1 MGVYTQMNT
10 GKLLAGIVATIL
22 STSTLDVASAVA
34 DSGGGPVSPR
44 IRDNASAQIEAIHA
58 DMVRRAAAL
67 GAPTTTAVLPAV
79 APQFQYP
86 LRFTSTAG
94 GFALEGISN
103 HVDHDATTGIRDFV
117 CGSRS
122 YDGHR
127 GIDFFLFP
135 YHWNVMDRGEA
146 RVVAALPGVVVQKSD
161 GAFDRQC
168 QWSGNPPANY
178 VVISHDNGLLGYYWH
193 LKSGSVTTKA
203 VGARVALGEP
213 IGLVGS
219 SGFSTGPHL
228 HFEVRNGSNAVIDPY
243 EGPCGEP
250 TTQWAHQARAIDPA
264 LLRIATHAIPPPNAF
279 SNCDNP
285 DPSYA
290 TRFLPG
296 ARVYAAAYLRDQE
309 ASTVATIAILRPD
322 GSVAASFT
330 SGRPASGFWQA
341 AYWYTSYR
349 LPSNAPLGQWRVR
362 VNFAGQ
368 TNYHS
373 FVVQSTSPAVATI
386 SAVVGSPIRSVSVG
400 KPEDFTV
407 EIRNTSA
414 NRAIGCRLSIS
425 RSINADVVFRQL
437 NASNVPFGPN
447 NYAFAIP
454 ANSAAK
460 TRLTVTPRTGFTA
473 SGAEFALMAK
483 CMNSATAAFS
493 RVNTMLTLTGG

>member
-10 GKLLAGIVATIL
+10 GKLLSCIVATIL
-22 STSTLDVASAVA
+22 AISALGVGSA
-34 DSGGGPVSPR
+34 TARSGGGPVSLD
-44 IRDNASAQIEAIHA
+44 IRDTASAQIDAIHA

-67 GAPTTTAVLPAV
+67 GAPVTTAVSPA
-79 APQFQYP
+79 AATQFQYP
-86 LRFTSTAG
+86 LQFSPTAG

-103 HVDHDATTGIRDFV
+103 YVDHDMTMGIRDFV
-117 CGSRS
+117 CGTRS
-122 YDGHR
+122 YDGHQ
-127 GIDFFLFP
+127 GTDFFLFP
-135 YHWNVMDRGEA
+135 YHWNVMDRSED
-146 RVVAALPGVVVQKSD
+146 RVVAALPGVIVQKSD

-203 VGARVALGEP
+203 VGTRVALGEP

-250 TTQWAHQARAIDPA
+250 TTQWTHQARAIDPT
-264 LLRIATHAIPPPNAF
+264 LLRIATHTIPPPTPT
-279 SNCDNP
+279 NCDNS
-285 DPSYA
+285 DPGYA
-290 TRFLPG
+290 TRFLRG
-296 ARVYAAAYLRDQE
+296 ASVYAAAYLRDQE
-309 ASTVATIAILRPD
+309 TSTLATLAILRPD

-330 SGRPASGFWQA
+330 SGRPASGFWKW

-362 VNFAGQ
+362 VSFAGQ

-373 FVVQSTSPAVATI
+373 FVVQPTTPAMATI
-386 SAVVGSPIRSVSVG
+386 SAVVKSPVRSVGVG
-400 KPEDFTV
+400 TAANFTV

-414 NRAIGCRLSIS
+414 APAIGCRLSIS
-425 RSINADVVFRQL
+425 RPINADVIFRQL

-454 ANSAAK
+454 ANSVVKA
-460 TRLTVTPRTGFTA
+460 RLTVTPRTDFTA
-473 SGAEFALMAK
+473 SGAEFPVITK
-483 CMNSATAAFS
+483 CMNSATATFS